1 MKKTVLIL
9 LTLLIASSSLEAHSR
24 ERGPHDA
31 YDWRYGGW
39 ISPFFLGGVI
49 GYTLAP
55 RQTVIYETPSP
66 VIIQTPPRTMVIQ
79 NPSQVVVQPSTSS
92 DVYEERWIYFDDC
105 KCERKVLVKISQ

>member
-1 MKKTVLIL
+1 MKKIVLIAL
-9 LTLLIASSSLEAHSR
+9 VCLTAVVSLEAHD
-24 ERGPHDA
+24 RGGRHDA

-66 VIIQTPPRTMVIQ
+66 VIVQTVPRTTVIQ
-79 NPSQVVVQPSTSS
+79 SPSQVVVQPSNSS
-92 DVYEERWIYFDDC
+92 EVYEERWVYFDDC
-105 KCERKVLVKISQ
+105 QCERKVLVKISQ

>member
-1 MKKTVLIL
+1 MKKTVWIVMAF
-9 LTLLIASSSLEAHSR
+9 LIAASSLQAHGR
-24 ERGPHDA
+24 GGPHYD

-66 VIIQTPPRTMVIQ
+66 VIVQTVPRTTVIQ
-79 NPSQVVVQPSTSS
+79 APSQIVVQPQNSS
-92 DVYEERWIYFDDC
+92 DVYEERWVYFDDC
-105 KCERKVLVKISQ
+105 QCERKVLVKISQ